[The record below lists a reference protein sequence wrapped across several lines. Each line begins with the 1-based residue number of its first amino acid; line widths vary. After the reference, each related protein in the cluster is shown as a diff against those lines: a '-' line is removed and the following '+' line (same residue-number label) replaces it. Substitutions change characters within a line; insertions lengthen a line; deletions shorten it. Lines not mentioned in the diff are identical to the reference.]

1 MFDKLVLGKDGDI
14 PAVFRTGLLR
24 EDTASGM
31 DELMN
36 EIEKGV
42 ERPAKRGNDDGET
55 SMDSKMEDTPANYN

>member
-1 MFDKLVLGKDGDI
+1 MFDKIVLGKDGDI
-14 PAVFRTGLLR
+14 PAVFRNGLLR

-36 EIEKGV
+36 EIEKGAD
-42 ERPAKRGNDDGET
+42 RPTKRGNDDGET